1 VRSPDRVQVLAGRV
15 VRALGQVDQ
24 MVRDLLDTNRIRAG
38 QQMSLQVVE
47 SLRLGAL
54 AKETAEQ
61 LASEYG
67 KRFVVEVANDV
78 VGAWSPDHVRRAIW
92 NLATNAVKYG
102 APDTPVLI
110 TVGVS
115 KAGYATLAVHNDG
128 PPIRAEDAEHLFE
141 PFRRAPAAPGRGW
154 GLGLTLVRGVVE
166 AHGGKVEVQSEPGKG
181 TTFTLELPFRAHA
194 YPQPEG
200 DLP

>member
-61 LASEYG
+61 LAS
-67 KRFVVEVANDV
+67 
-78 VGAWSPDHVRRAIW
+78 
-92 NLATNAVKYG
+92 T
-102 APDTPVLI
+102 
-110 TVGVS
+110 
-115 KAGYATLAVHNDG
+115 
-128 PPIRAEDAEHLFE
+128 
-141 PFRRAPAAPGRGW
+141 GRGSSS
-154 GLGLTLVRGVVE
+154 R
-166 AHGGKVEVQSEPGKG
+166 SR
-181 TTFTLELPFRAHA
+181 TT
-194 YPQPEG
+194 
-200 DLP
+200 